1 MSECIDEFYLNSEQ
15 LPEDIFYKIYDKP
28 NIVLQDYQYVQ
39 YMKPALT
46 EYHCEEQNSIIDIYS
61 PTLPKLITE
70 KTDSRYHGLKITNQS
85 NEVIKRNLNKRDI
98 INPNQT
104 DTIDHKEHSHQ
115 DVNNIYHVH
124 SKI

>member
-1 MSECIDEFYLNSEQ
+1 
-15 LPEDIFYKIYDKP
+15 
-28 NIVLQDYQYVQ
+28 
-39 YMKPALT
+39 MKPTLT

-85 NEVIKRNLNKRDI
+85 YEVRKRNINKRDI
-98 INPNQT
+98 INPNHT
-104 DTIDHKEHSHQ
+104 ETIDHKEHSHQ
-115 DVNNIYHVH
+115 DVNKIYHFH